1 MFANQLPQ
9 LKEILPD
16 ADEKQADP
24 MVFVFVSLIEKRY
37 ANIAM
42 SELNAHF
49 SLKDEQVKQLHTQFL
64 D

>member
-1 MFANQLPQ
+1 MSNQLPQ

-16 ADEKQADP
+16 VDEKQAEP
-24 MVFVFVSLIEKRY
+24 MVEVFVSLIEKRY

-42 SELNAHF
+42 NELNVHF